1 MKFLMGMNESF
12 GQVRTQV
19 LLMDPWPS
27 LNKVYSLLIQ
37 EEMKRNVGN
46 KTHSRV
52 ESTALAA
59 KGQNFTV
66 NSNFGHGSK
75 AVAMPLGGLGA
86 PGNTCLEK
94 NKKIIY
100 NSLNFFYLFTLKKMR
115 TPLRKIRNTL
125 KIFMPNKF

>member
-59 KGQNFTV
+59 KGQNFTEHPRQ
-66 NSNFGHGSK
+66 NFWSRHHSKGKEKPECTHCGKLGHTANKCYRLHGFPSGFK
-75 AVAMPLGGLGA
+75 F
-86 PGNTCLEK
+86 K
-94 NKKIIY
+94 NKGPDP
-100 NSLNFFYLFTLKKMR
+100 MAH
-115 TPLRKIRNTL
+115 
-125 KIFMPNKF
+125 

>member
-46 KTHSRV
+46 KTHPRV

-75 AVAMPLGGLGA
+75 GK
-86 PGNTCLEK
+86 EK
-94 NKKIIY
+94 PECTHCGKQGHTANKGPDP
-100 NSLNFFYLFTLKKMR
+100 MAH
-115 TPLRKIRNTL
+115 
-125 KIFMPNKF
+125 